1 MITDPTPTPTYPAL
15 PPPHILQLGESLE
28 IHATSDDV
36 VIAVTSHRLVMSH
49 GARSILDLQFAGLRR
64 IQFDIERGKAA
75 TLVIVPE
82 TREPRVV
89 AIQIPELRETALAL
103 ALIGRRLNEQE
114 PE

>member
-1 MITDPTPTPTYPAL
+1 MDDAQIMRVVPEPTKGSYT
-15 PPPHILQLGESLE
+15 
-28 IHATSDDV
+28 
-36 VIAVTSHRLVMSH
+36 
-49 GARSILDLQFAGLRR
+49 RSPGREL
-64 IQFDIERGKAA
+64 QFDIERGKAA